1 MAEENEDGQE
11 RTEDPSSRKLEQ
23 AKEKGQV
30 ARSRELGSVAVMI
43 FGALGLMMFGGM
55 LLEAGAEVFQIN
67 YSVTREELFD
77 PDVGMHR
84 LLESAQRVIYALIP
98 FFIMLALAAIGI
110 PPMVG
115 GFNFSMQAVAP
126 KLSKMNPLKG
136 LKRMFSGQSL
146 MELLKAIAKFLLVA
160 VTAVF
165 ILNMYRFQFLALGF
179 QDPVNAMAEG
189 MSIVMWAFFLLC
201 CSLIL
206 IAAIDVPFQLFQFK
220 KQLMMTK
227 QEVREE
233 YKDTEGKP
241 EVKGRIRAKQRE
253 MSQARMMQAVP
264 TADVVITNP
273 THFAVALKY
282 DPDNMMAPVVVAK
295 GVDFIAEQ
303 IKKVA
308 LAHDVLILS
317 APPLARSIYYHS
329 ELEKEIPQ
337 GLYVAVAQVLAYVF
351 QLKQFHK
358 GRGRNPGQQP
368 EFPIPPNMRR
378 D

>member
-1 MAEENEDGQE
+1 MAENEDGQE
-11 RTEDPSSRKLEQ
+11 RTEDPSARKLEQ
-23 AKEKGQV
+23 AREKGQV
-30 ARSRELGSVAVMI
+30 ARSRELGSVAVMM
-43 FGALGLMMFGGM
+43 FGALGLLFFGDYV
-55 LLEAGAEVFQIN
+55 LEACREVFNLN
-67 YSVTREELFD
+67 YDVSREALMD
-77 PDVGMHR
+77 PDVGMHK
-84 LLESAQRVIYALIP
+84 LLESAKVSIFALVPLFLILT
-98 FFIMLALAAIGI
+98 FAAIAI

-126 KLSKMNPLKG
+126 KLSKLNPLTG
-136 LKRMFSGQSL
+136 LKRMFSTQSL
-146 MELLKAIAKFLLVA
+146 MELGKSIAKFLLVA
-160 VTAVF
+160 SAAIF
-165 ILNMYRFQFLALGF
+165 ILHMNSERFLALGF

-189 MSIVMWAFFLLC
+189 LSIVMWAFFYLC

-206 IAAIDVPFQLFQFK
+206 IAAVDVPFQIYQYK

-241 EVKGRIRAKQRE
+241 EVKSRIRAKQRE

-264 TADVVITNP
+264 KADVVITNP

-282 DPDNMMAPVVVAK
+282 DPEKNLAPVVVAK
-295 GVDFIAEQ
+295 GVDFVAEQ

-308 LAHDVLILS
+308 IANEVMILN

-329 ELEKEIPQ
+329 ELDREIPQ
-337 GLYVAVAQVLAYVF
+337 GLYIAVAQVLAYVF
-351 QLKQFHK
+351 QLKRFHD
-358 GRGRNPGQQP
+358 GQGHNPGQQP
-368 EFPIPPNMRR
+368 EFPIPPDLRR

>member
-1 MAEENEDGQE
+1 MAENEDGQE
-11 RTEDPSSRKLEQ
+11 RTEEPSARKLEQ
-23 AKEKGQV
+23 AREKGQV

-43 FGALGLMMFGGM
+43 FGAVGLMLFGP
-55 LLEAGAEVFQIN
+55 LFLDAGQDVFQLN
-67 YSVTREELFD
+67 YEVDRDSLMD
-77 PDVGMHR
+77 PDVGMHK
-84 LLESAQRVIYALIP
+84 LLQSAQRILVALIP
-98 FFIMLALAAIGI
+98 FFVMVAIAAIGI

-115 GFNFSMQAVAP
+115 GFNFALQAVMP
-126 KLSKMNPLKG
+126 KLSKLNPLTG
-136 LKRMFSGQSL
+136 LKRMFSVQSL
-146 MELLKAIAKFLLVA
+146 MELAKSLGKFFLVA
-160 VTAVF
+160 FVGVL
-165 ILNMYRFQFLALGF
+165 ILNLNRDRFLSLGF

-189 MSIVMWAFFLLC
+189 VSIVMWAFLLLS

-206 IAAIDVPFQLFQFK
+206 IAAIDVPFQLYQYR

-253 MSQARMMQAVP
+253 IAQARMMQEVP
-264 TADVVITNP
+264 KADVVITNP
-273 THFAVALKY
+273 THFAVALRY
-282 DPDNMMAPVVVAK
+282 DPDKNMAPIVVAK

-308 LAHDVLILS
+308 AANEVVILR
-317 APPLARSIYYHS
+317 APPLARSLYYHT
-329 ELEKEIPQ
+329 ELEQEIPQ

-351 QLKQFHK
+351 QLKQFYAGK
-358 GRGRNPGQQP
+358 GENPGRQP
-368 EFPIPPNMRR
+368 DFPIPPDLRR

>member
-1 MAEENEDGQE
+1 MAENEDGQE
-11 RTEDPSSRKLEQ
+11 KTEDPSTRKLEQ
-23 AKEKGQV
+23 AREKGQV
-30 ARSRELGSVAVMI
+30 ARSRELGSVVV
-43 FGALGLMMFGGM
+43 MMFGAMGLIFFGG
-55 LLEAGAEVFQIN
+55 LLLDACREVFQLN
-67 YSVTREELFD
+67 FDVDREALMD
-77 PDVGMHR
+77 PDVGMHK
-84 LLESAQRVIYALIP
+84 LLESAQRVIMALIP
-98 FFIMLALAAIGI
+98 LFIVLALAATFI

-126 KLSKMNPLKG
+126 KLSKLNPLSG
-136 LKRMFSGQSL
+136 LKRMFSVQSL
-146 MELLKAIAKFLLVA
+146 MELGKSLAKFFLVSTAA
-160 VTAVF
+160 VL
-165 ILNMYRFQFLALGF
+165 ILNMYSERFLSLGF

-201 CSLIL
+201 SSLIL
-206 IAAIDVPFQLFQFK
+206 IAAVDVPFQLYQYN

-241 EVKGRIRAKQRE
+241 EVKSRIRAKQRE
-253 MSQARMMQAVP
+253 MAQARMMQAVP

-282 DPDNMMAPVVVAK
+282 DPQKNLAPIVVAK

-308 LAHDVLILS
+308 IANEVMILR
-317 APPLARSIYYHS
+317 APPLARSIYYHT
-329 ELEKEIPQ
+329 ELEREIPQ
-337 GLYVAVAQVLAYVF
+337 GLYIAVAQVLAYVF
-351 QLKQFHK
+351 QLKRFHEGK
-358 GRGRNPGQQP
+358 GQNPGQQP
-368 EFPIPPNMRR
+368 EFPVPPDLKR